1 MVLLQ
6 GVSKMIEKTFVMIK
20 PDSVLRG
27 LIGEVISRLERK
39 GLKLIGARM
48 INMTEEQ
55 ASRLYSVHKDKPF
68 FGDLVAFIR
77 SAPVVVLA
85 VEGESAVTV
94 VRRLIGT
101 TDSKEAVP
109 GTVRGDLSCSKSMN
123 VIHASDSLDNAQ
135 KELAIFFA
143 HSDLV
148 AYRRLDEAWVC

>member
-1 MVLLQ
+1 
-6 GVSKMIEKTFVMIK
+6 MIEKTFVMIK
-20 PDSVLRG
+20 PDSVVRG
-27 LIGEVISRLERK
+27 LIGKVISRMEEK

-48 INMTEEQ
+48 IHMTEEQ
-55 ASRLYSVHKDKPF
+55 ANRLYSVHKSKPF
-68 FGDLVAFIR
+68 FGDLVSFIR

-94 VRRLIGT
+94 VRRLIGA
-101 TDSKEAVP
+101 TDSKEAAP

-135 KELAIFFA
+135 RELAIFFTP
-143 HSDLV
+143 SDLV